1 MKAFTAPG
9 LAAIARGRRLDLRL
23 SQAKVAEKVG
33 VSRKWV
39 YEFES
44 GKPTAEPGSA
54 MRTLD
59 MLGLELDVFDP
70 TTRPRP
76 ASEIDLDEILAEHTR
91 RD

>member
-1 MKAFTAPG
+1 VKAFTAHG
-9 LAAIARGRRLDLRL
+9 LATIARGRRLDLRL

-44 GKPTAEPGSA
+44 GKPTAELGIV

-59 MLGLELDVFDP
+59 VLGLEVDIFDP
-70 TTRPRP
+70 STRPRP
-76 ASEIDLDEILAEHTR
+76 EIDLDEILAEHTR